1 MPLEIRK
8 ALEDGQNDWFPRL
21 KKIRDSLNHYSI
33 GSCSD
38 FEGRHNGELEPKIS
52 YYHDLLGNDM
62 GNELV
67 NNDVFKMLSEFVVK
81 VNMFQGSVYHAL
93 NQTLEDKETVQV
105 CGFFNGRIYQRL
117 VSPRQ
122 ALDINSGR
130 CMSWESFDKG
140 NMPKCPYMDVCKAY
154 ENLKV

>member
-1 MPLEIRK
+1 M
-8 ALEDGQNDWFPRL
+8 

-62 GNELV
+62 GNVLV
-67 NNDVFKMLSEFVVK
+67 NNDVFKMISEFEVE
-81 VNMFQGSVYHAL
+81 VNIFQGSVYHAL

-105 CGFFNGRIYQRL
+105 CGFFNGRVYMRFI
-117 VSPRQ
+117 SPRQ
-122 ALDINSGR
+122 ALDTNSGR
-130 CMSWESFDKG
+130 CISQEYFDKED
-140 NMPKCPYMDVCKAY
+140 MPICPFVDICGAY
-154 ENLKV
+154 ANQKVNH